1 MNARWLPTRREL
13 LITPWVFVA
22 FLAALLPIMFLFS
35 VIVGLDQYSQHR
47 GLLAALQSHG
57 REVDAVI
64 NQINPESGYGYIFLT
79 FPEQPGGYDFAFIRN
94 LSLYPSGWLESLSPG
109 QPLRIR
115 FVAAEPNE
123 YAREAVPLD
132 LYPQIRRSLG
142 VMPDAWGL
150 FGFFLLIAVVAP
162 NFLFLGMLPL
172 EELMASLI
180 PDQILK

>member
-1 MNARWLPTRREL
+1 MNARWLPTRREI
-13 LITPWVFVA
+13 LIAPWVFVA
-22 FLAALLPIMFLFS
+22 FLAALVPIMFLFF

-57 REVDAVI
+57 LEADAVI
-64 NQINPESGYGYIFLT
+64 NQVDPESGHGYIFLT
-79 FPEQPGGYDFAFIRN
+79 LPEQPEGYDFAFITT

-123 YAREAVPLD
+123 YARQAVPLD
-132 LYPQIRRSLG
+132 LYPQIERSPG
-142 VMPDAWGL
+142 ITPDVWAL

-162 NFLFLGMLPL
+162 NFLFLGMIPL
-172 EELMASLI
+172 EELLASLI
-180 PDQILK
+180 PSQLLK

>member
-1 MNARWLPTRREL
+1 MNARWFSTRREILIAPWFL
-13 LITPWVFVA
+13 LG

-47 GLLAALQSHG
+47 ALLAALQAHG

-64 NQINPESGYGYIFLT
+64 NRIDPESGYGYIFVT
-79 FPEQPGGYDFAFIRN
+79 FPEQPGGYDFAFIRT

-132 LYPQIRRSLG
+132 LYPQIRRNPG
-142 VMPDAWGL
+142 ITPDVWGL
-150 FGFFLLIAVVAP
+150 FGFFLLIAVVVP
-162 NFLFLGMLPL
+162 NFLFLGMIPL
-172 EELMASLI
+172 EELLASLI
-180 PDQILK
+180 PVQLLK